1 MYVGQPKTFSEG
13 RGLSDLDKQTDSS
26 EETERILINLS
37 PRAER
42 EAEWVPETSPKAP
55 RARQHVE
62 QDHLNLSPRTW

>member
-1 MYVGQPKTFSEG
+1 MNVGQPKTFSEG

-42 EAEWVPETSPKAP
+42 EAE
-55 RARQHVE
+55 
-62 QDHLNLSPRTW
+62 QDQLNLSPHTW